1 MTRES
6 LTLNVVVAAAGG
18 ILLGILGYRVM
29 FAEKR
34 DVKRRD
40 EEKSINEKPAEQASV
55 EPSKAEIVDDKEK
68 KLSATESI
76 KKEIKEI
83 TYSTPEE
90 FIIGVCKVL
99 VKRRIKTREEFFNE
113 VIKAVYFNV
122 IDPGW
127 IEKVPKTIEGLEKLL
142 KEQNLWNE
150 YLFMLS
156 SSVNQETIKKSTKIG
171 KRRTRKY
178 YTYHKHNKLLE
189 FMMI

>member
-6 LTLNVVVAAAGG
+6 LTLNVVVAAGG

-34 DVKRRD
+34 NVKRRD
-40 EEKSINEKPAEQASV
+40 EEESINEKPAEQASV
-55 EPSKAEIVDDKEK
+55 EPSKAEIVDDKEE

-90 FIIGVCKVL
+90 FIVGVCKVL
-99 VKRRIKTREEFFNE
+99 VKRQIKTREEFFNE

-156 SSVNQETIKKSTKIG
+156 SSVNQETIKKSTRIG
-171 KRRTRKY
+171 KRRTRKN

-189 FMMI
+189 FMMMV

>member
-6 LTLNVVVAAAGG
+6 LTLNVVVAAGG

-34 DVKRRD
+34 NVKRRD

-55 EPSKAEIVDDKEK
+55 EPSKAEIVDDKEE

-99 VKRRIKTREEFFNE
+99 VKRKIKTREEFFNE

-171 KRRTRKY
+171 KRRTRKN